1 MNGEPRKKTLYKGR
15 HCKKIQ
21 GALHAQRRGERCVF
35 RGAPDD
41 VAEREMKLQMSTA
54 DPRAAIWGR
63 LFFFRCLLFLRG
75 AVCMFQQPFAVGPAI
90 QPQAFG
96 DNRPVFHAH
105 T

>member
-41 VAEREMKLQMSTA
+41 VAEREMRQRS
-54 DPRAAIWGR
+54 R
-63 LFFFRCLLFLRG
+63 F
-75 AVCMFQQPFAVGPAI
+75 
-90 QPQAFG
+90 
-96 DNRPVFHAH
+96 
-105 T
+105 